1 MKNYEFCRTI
11 QRGINRKRTVFNAY
25 FVEIGDL
32 RGITVIS
39 SMMQKKQSIKMS
51 TVVFPKLNQKPIFY
65 LEIALN
71 LLTD

>member
-1 MKNYEFCRTI
+1 MMVTKLRICCTI

-39 SMMQKKQSIKMS
+39 SMMQKKQSIKIRWFS
-51 TVVFPKLNQKPIFY
+51 EIKQKPIFY